1 MNAISILVGVVAL
14 LLVILTAIV
23 PILGAIGAWLAL
35 GLALLGLVL
44 GLIAAK
50 NNGRNVNIVAIVAAV
65 LRLMLGGGIL

>member
-44 GLIAAK
+44 GLIAVK